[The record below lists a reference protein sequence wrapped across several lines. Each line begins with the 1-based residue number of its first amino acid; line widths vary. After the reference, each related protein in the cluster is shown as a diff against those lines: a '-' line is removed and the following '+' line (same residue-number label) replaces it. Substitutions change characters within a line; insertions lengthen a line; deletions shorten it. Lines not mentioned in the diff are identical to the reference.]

1 MSHQQ
6 IGFEAPDNLPEML
19 ALLNQGGTG
28 PLRLSVVDE
37 DGNVYGYLNETLG
50 MSQDDA
56 GADGKVDIL
65 NGTLDDGRVIY
76 QANGAADALAF
87 LYGAFLGMYHAKPL
101 DVIHDSVTLPYEIPP
116 P

>member
-37 DGNVYGYLNETLG
+37 TGGVYGYLNQTLG
-50 MSQDDA
+50 ISQDAA
-56 GADGKVDIL
+56 GADGVVNIL
-65 NGTLDDGRVIY
+65 NGTLEDGRVIY
-76 QANGAADALAF
+76 KANGAADALAF
-87 LYGAFLGMYHAKPL
+87 LYGAFLGMFHAKPL
-101 DVIHDSVTLPYEIPP
+101 DIIHGSDSVL
-116 P
+116 